1 MDKQRI
7 TLGQLINVLLESGI
21 NLNEIILTENQ
32 TQEIQDALLPVQVT
46 RIAEFTQSEIN
57 KLPDDFLDNVAGGL
71 EEETKQEIK
80 SKITT
85 VGRYIGKAIEYG
97 VLTVG
102 ALHLTAGVIGL
113 IKPGW
118 GYSCFRFGPLGVGVG
133 AGVTDN
139 GRLQID
145 AGAYHRVHL
154 NRAPKSN

>member
-7 TLGQLINVLLESGI
+7 TLGQLINVLLESGL

-57 KLPDDFLDNVAGGL
+57 KLPDDFLDNIAGGL
-71 EEETKQEIK
+71 DEEPKQEIK
-80 SKITT
+80 SKIKT

-97 VLTVG
+97 VLTFG

-118 GYSCFRFGPLGVGVG
+118 GFSGFRIGPVGQGVGLKVTDGGHVGISVG
-133 AGVTDN
+133 AYN
-139 GRLQID
+139 NMMLKRQQ
-145 AGAYHRVHL
+145 
-154 NRAPKSN
+154 